1 MHTVVSQEGSGI
13 GLRSVSDSGAPTGE
27 PHVVEPSGLAQE
39 AAADES
45 SLVRWTWD
53 DTNNWYPALLADGV
67 RVDRA
72 HDLRLA
78 HAVLRTSALAART
91 ALAEAGP
98 TAWDRLAPVPPP
110 GGPTAAALVR
120 PERHPGSEPLF
131 ELGEIT
137 APATRSEP
145 ARRDRAE
152 PGQRDRA
159 EPGRRDRAE
168 PGRGD
173 RAELTRGS
181 RVESTRGNH
190 DAPGGGAGSE
200 RGAAAPPDP
209 GAPLDPVAELAA
221 QLLAIK
227 DSTDP
232 GRLRLL
238 LAAESAG
245 ALAAAEMH
253 HAGLP
258 WRGDIHDEILTEAL
272 GPRPRPGARPAK
284 LEALVNQIRDA
295 LDAPPTLNPDSHP
308 DLLRAMEYA
317 GVGARSLRKWEL
329 EKLDHPVIAP
339 LLEYKSLYRLYTAN
353 GWNWL
358 DTWAPDGRFRMEYV
372 VGGVVTG
379 RWASTGGGA
388 LQLPHNVRRAV
399 VADPGWTFVVA
410 DAAQLEPRVLAALAR
425 DERMAAAGR
434 SKDGESTDM
443 YAGIVAAGAVD
454 SREHAKVGMLGAM
467 YGGTTGV
474 SAQVLPRLA
483 RAFPQAIDLVERAAR
498 AGERGE
504 VVTTRLGR
512 SSPLP
517 GESWAAVQGSAF
529 DEDAGAD
536 AQSRARSQTR
546 SWGRFTRNFV
556 VQGTAAEW
564 ALCWIASIRRRLW
577 ALGEISTGPTS
588 EGSAT
593 TGSADGGSA
602 DGGSSDGASTGTAV
616 PGLAPAPFDR
626 RPHLVFFLHDEVVV
640 HAPAAF
646 ADVVAQEVR
655 AAADEAGR
663 LLFGDFPVDFP
674 LSVAVTE
681 SYADAKG

>member
-1 MHTVVSQEGSGI
+1 MHTVVSRDSSGI
-13 GLRSVSDSGAPTGE
+13 GLRAVSDTGVPEE
-27 PHVVEPSGLAQE
+27 PARVVDGTALARE
-39 AAADES
+39 VAADETRQT
-45 SLVRWTWD
+45 RWTWD
-53 DTNNWYPALLADGV
+53 DTNSWYPGLLADGV
-67 RVDRA
+67 RIDRA

-78 HAVLRTSALAART
+78 HAVLRASALTAHT

-98 TAWDRLAPVPPP
+98 TAWDRLSPVPPP
-110 GGPTAAALVR
+110 GGPTAAALTR
-120 PERHPGSEPLF
+120 PDRHPGAEPLF
-131 ELGEIT
+131 ELGEIVA
-137 APATRSEP
+137 APRPAARGSAFGARAAAGYGGRP
-145 ARRDRAE
+145 ARTDGRDAGRTE
-152 PGQRDRA
+152 DRTDRRTD
-159 EPGRRDRAE
+159 RRDTGRTDGRDAGRTDSSDNRSDTGRDADRDDDG
-168 PGRGD
+168 PGTHRGPG
-173 RAELTRGS
+173 TGS
-181 RVESTRGNH
+181 RAT
-190 DAPGGGAGSE
+190 DDTPG
-200 RGAAAPPDP
+200 
-209 GAPLDPVAELAA
+209 PLDPVAELVA
-221 QLLAIK
+221 QLAAIK

-258 WRGDIHDEILTEAL
+258 WRGDVHDQILTDAL
-272 GPRPRPGARPAK
+272 GPRPRPGARPAR
-284 LEALVNQIRDA
+284 LEALAHRIREA

-339 LLEYKSLYRLYTAN
+339 LLEYKGLYRLYTAN

-388 LQLPHNVRRAV
+388 LQLPHTVRRAV

-434 SKDGESTDM
+434 SKDGANTDM

-454 SREHAKVGMLGAM
+454 TREHAKVGMLGAM

-483 RAFPQAIDLVERAAR
+483 RAFPQAIELVERAAR

-512 SSPLP
+512 SSPPP
-517 GESWAAVQGSAF
+517 GDSWAAVQGSAF

-577 ALGEISTGPTS
+577 ALGESTV
-588 EGSAT
+588 A
-593 TGSADGGSA
+593 AA
-602 DGGSSDGASTGTAV
+602 
-616 PGLAPAPFDR
+616 GLAPAPFDR

-640 HAPAAF
+640 HAPADL
-646 ADVVAQEVR
+646 ADAVAHEVR
-655 AAADEAGR
+655 EAADEAGR

>member
-1 MHTVVSQEGSGI
+1 MHTVISREGSGI
-13 GLRSVSDSGAPTGE
+13 GLRSVSESGAPAGE
-27 PHVVEPSGLAQE
+27 PRVVEASRLAQE
-39 AAADES
+39 VAAAEASD
-45 SLVRWTWD
+45 VRWTWD

-78 HAVLRTSALAART
+78 HAVLRSSALAAHT

-98 TAWDRLAPVPPP
+98 TPWDRLAPVPPP

-131 ELGEIT
+131 DLGEIA
-137 APATRSEP
+137 APATRPEP
-145 ARRDRAE
+145 
-152 PGQRDRA
+152 
-159 EPGRRDRAE
+159 
-168 PGRGD
+168 
-173 RAELTRGS
+173 TRGS
-181 RVESTRGNH
+181 RRE
-190 DAPGGGAGSE
+190 PGDGTSGE
-200 RGAAAPPDP
+200 GAANES
-209 GAPLDPVAELAA
+209 LDPAAELAA
-221 QLLAIK
+221 QLVALK
-227 DSTDP
+227 ESTEA

-284 LEALVNQIRDA
+284 LEGLANQIRDA

-329 EKLDHPVIAP
+329 EKLEHPVIAP
-339 LLEYKSLYRLYTAN
+339 LLEYKGLYRLYTAN

-358 DTWAPDGRFRMEYV
+358 DTWAPAGRFRMEYV

-434 SKDGESTDM
+434 SKDGASTDM
-443 YAGIVAAGAVD
+443 YAGIVATGAVD

-577 ALGEISTGPTS
+577 ALGEVTTGPTS
-588 EGSAT
+588 GGTVGIGAPGSA
-593 TGSADGGSA
+593 AA
-602 DGGSSDGASTGTAV
+602 GTSG

-640 HAPAAF
+640 HAPAALG
-646 ADVVAQEVR
+646 DVVAQEVR
-655 AAADEAGR
+655 AAAEEAGR